1 MCADWN
7 RQWPYPPDNTMP
19 KQNRPIKAPPPED
32 PPSFF
37 PPDFTDQKHYG
48 PGDAYSA
55 GDSDLHHGTIDP
67 SQMPYGSG
75 LRHVSEHP
83 PLGVGPSQHHQHQPL
98 QPMPHPSHQTTHAL
112 QPHQPAQ
119 STPQTQNAA
128 PPAPQAPQAPA
139 PKTPTQPNPKKR
151 QRGSG
156 SSKAAGTAAGG
167 TAEAGPSGSPPKRSR
182 TNTAWTQQEEQLLKQ
197 MRDAGSTWSEIA
209 KSFPARTEGS
219 VKKHW
224 YKDMHWA
231 EFGEEDSA
239 QLLAAIKEYDANKWK
254 VIGQKLGKPAKACE
268 AYAKEKFAGK
278 I

>member
-7 RQWPYPPDNTMP
+7 RQWAPYPPDTSTMP
-19 KQNRPIKAPPPED
+19 KQSRPIKAPPPEESA
-32 PPSFF
+32 SFF
-37 PPDFTDQKHYG
+37 QPDFTDQKHYG
-48 PGDAYSA
+48 PGDAYPG

-67 SQMPYGSG
+67 SQMPYGPG
-75 LRHVSEHP
+75 LRHVPDHP
-83 PLGVGPSQHHQHQPL
+83 SLGVGPPQHHQHQPL
-98 QPMPHPSHQTTHAL
+98 QPMPHTTTHAL
-112 QPHQPAQ
+112 QQHQSAQ

-128 PPAPQAPQAPA
+128 PAAPQAPQAPA
-139 PKTPTQPNPKKR
+139 PKTPTQTNSKKR

-156 SSKAAGTAAGG
+156 SSKAAGNAAGG

-197 MRDAGSTWSEIA
+197 MRDAGATWSEIA

-231 EFGEEDSA
+231 EFGEEESA